1 MLNNCFHRITR
12 KGAKTERWPPRALQS
27 FKRLTY
33 IKRPDR
39 QHRDTSIGGSAVL
52 IQIQVPVATHGQGA
66 EDANAGDIDR
76 RHWRNARLW
85 DYRTFS
91 WSNCAR
97 GNMGAF
103 GLVDKRSDVA

>member
-12 KGAKTERWPPRALQS
+12 KGAKIERWPPRALQS

-52 IQIQVPVATHGQGA
+52 IQIQVPVATHAREIVSCQSRTLPKPVSQG
-66 EDANAGDIDR
+66 DN
-76 RHWRNARLW
+76 
-85 DYRTFS
+85 S
-91 WSNCAR
+91 
-97 GNMGAF
+97 
-103 GLVDKRSDVA
+103 